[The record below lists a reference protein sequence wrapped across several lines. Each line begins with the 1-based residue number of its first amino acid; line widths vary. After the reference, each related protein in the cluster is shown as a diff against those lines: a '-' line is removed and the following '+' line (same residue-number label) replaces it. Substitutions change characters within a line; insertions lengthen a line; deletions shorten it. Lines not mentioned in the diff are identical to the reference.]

1 VAEPDG
7 SDASAVRIESFES
20 TALTASTVVPYE
32 QLRWHCDP
40 AALGF
45 ATTNDIP
52 PLQGTMGQERG
63 VEAVALGLALD
74 TTGFHIYVA
83 GPSGSG
89 RATTVR
95 SLVTSESARQPPA
108 PDWCYL
114 HNFSQPSQ
122 PICIQLPSGRGPQLA
137 EDLDDLVADARR
149 EIPRVFE
156 GEQYQERRAQIGRE
170 LVEQRSALFDEVRTL
185 ADRLGFT
192 VELTE
197 TGVVTV
203 PLLEPGKPLTEEGF
217 RLLPDEQQVELR
229 AKMLEITRKTDEML
243 LGVRRLQ
250 RESHER
256 LHALDR
262 EVVGFA
268 VGHLLDALRTKY
280 WDVRPI
286 IEHLD
291 ALQADL
297 VAHLDE
303 FRSTE
308 TEREDTSFLPIAAD
322 QSYDRYRANVLVTH
336 TPSDG
341 APVVFEPNPTYYN
354 LVGRVDFRA
363 SMAAMV
369 TDFRLIRPGA
379 LHRANGGYLVLQAR
393 DVLLSPFAWDALKRA
408 LRDCE
413 LRIENLGE
421 QFSAFPTATL
431 KPEPIPLHIKVVLI
445 GDLMTY
451 SLLYQLDPDFPRL
464 FKIKAQFG
472 PDMPRTDESLRALAM
487 FIRSQVDAHGL
498 LPFGASAVARLIEH
512 CARLSEDQER
522 LATRFEAIADLL
534 IESDLYARQSGAEQ
548 VDASHVDHAL
558 EAEEHRLNFFEDR
571 LQREIT
577 NGTIDIDTHG
587 HTIGQIN
594 GLSVFELGDYAF
606 ARPCRIT
613 ARVGLG
619 EGGIVDIQREAKL
632 SGPTHS
638 KGVLTL
644 NGYLL
649 SKYAQK
655 TPLTVAARLTFEQT
669 YGEVDG
675 DSASSSELYALLS
688 ELADV
693 PIHQGIAVTG
703 SVDQSGNI
711 QAVGA
716 ATTKIEGFF
725 AVCQAQGLDGTQGVI
740 IPAANVRHL
749 MLKPKVADAV
759 AAGQFHVWAVHTV
772 DEGVELLTGIPAG
785 ERQTDGSYPDGS
797 LHALVQQRLTGLATR
812 LVEFGRPAHREPEP
826 HASKRRN
833 GHAESLP
840 PACSR
845 AHS

>member
-1 VAEPDG
+1 VHRVAERD
-7 SDASAVRIESFES
+7 DTVQSAAGIKFIPSS
-20 TALTASTVVPYE
+20 GLPATTTVPYG

-45 ATTNDIP
+45 ATTSEIP
-52 PLQGTMGQERG
+52 PLQGTIGQERG
-63 VEAVALGLALD
+63 VDAVALGLALD
-74 TTGFHIYVA
+74 TSGFHVYVA

-95 SLVTSESARQPPA
+95 SLVTDEAAGKASA

-122 PICIQLPSGRGPQLA
+122 PVAAQLPSGRGPALA

-156 GEQYQERRAQIGRE
+156 GEQYQQRRAQIGRQLLE
-170 LVEQRSALFDEVRTL
+170 KRSALFDEVRSL

-192 VELTE
+192 VELTD
-197 TGVVTV
+197 TDVVTV
-203 PLLEPGKPLTEEGF
+203 PLLEPGKPLTEEAF
-217 RLLPDEQQVELR
+217 RLLPDEQQAEIR
-229 AKMLEITRKTDEML
+229 AKMHEITRKTEEVL

-250 RESHER
+250 RDSHER
-256 LHALDR
+256 LHELDR

-268 VGHLLDALRTKY
+268 VGHLLDALRAKY
-280 WDVRPI
+280 SDVAQVI
-286 IEHLD
+286 QHLD

-297 VAHLDE
+297 VAHPDE
-303 FRSTE
+303 FRSTDA
-308 TEREDTSFLPIAAD
+308 EREDVPFLPVVAQRA
-322 QSYDRYRANVLVTH
+322 YDRYRANVLVTH
-336 TPSDG
+336 EPSEG

-354 LVGRVDFRA
+354 LVGRVDYRA
-363 SMAAMV
+363 SIAAMV
-369 TDFRLIRPGA
+369 TDFRMIRPGA

-408 LRDCE
+408 LRERE

-431 KPEPIPLHIKVVLI
+431 KPAAIPLHVKVVLI
-445 GDLMTY
+445 GDLLTY
-451 SLLYQLDPDFPRL
+451 TLLYQMDPDFPRL

-472 PDMPRTDESLRALAM
+472 PDMPRTADSMRALGM
-487 FIRSQVDAHGL
+487 FIRCQVDARGL
-498 LPFGASAVARLIEH
+498 RPFSADAVSRVIEHSARLAEH
-512 CARLSEDQER
+512 QDR

-534 IESDLYARQSGAEQ
+534 VESDHYAKQSGAE
-548 VDASHVDHAL
+548 VVEGCYVERALDAQ
-558 EAEEHRLNFFEDR
+558 EHRLNLLEDR
-571 LQREIT
+571 LQREIAE
-577 NGTIDIDTHG
+577 GTIGIDTHG
-587 HTIGQIN
+587 QIIGQVN

-619 EGGIVDIQREAKL
+619 EEGVVDIQREAKL

-649 SKYAQK
+649 SKYAQR
-655 TPLTVAARLTFEQT
+655 TPLALSARLTFEQT
-669 YGEVDG
+669 YGEVEG

-688 ELADV
+688 ALADA
-693 PIHQGIAVTG
+693 PIRQGVAVTG
-703 SVDQSGNI
+703 SVDQSGEI
-711 QAVGA
+711 QAVGSV
-716 ATTKIEGFF
+716 TTKVEGFF
-725 AVCQAQGLDGTQGVI
+725 AVCKAQGLDGKQGVI

-749 MLKPKVADAV
+749 MLKPEVAEAV

-772 DEGVELLTGIPAG
+772 DEGIELLTGIPAG
-785 ERQTDGSYPDGS
+785 QRQSDGSYSAGG
-797 LHALVQQRLTGLATR
+797 LHALVQQRLAALATR
-812 LVEFGRPAHREPEP
+812 LIEFGEAGRRSHRQHRGE
-826 HASKRRN
+826 RRN
-833 GHAESLP
+833 GQVDPMPSILA
-840 PACSR
+840 
-845 AHS
+845 